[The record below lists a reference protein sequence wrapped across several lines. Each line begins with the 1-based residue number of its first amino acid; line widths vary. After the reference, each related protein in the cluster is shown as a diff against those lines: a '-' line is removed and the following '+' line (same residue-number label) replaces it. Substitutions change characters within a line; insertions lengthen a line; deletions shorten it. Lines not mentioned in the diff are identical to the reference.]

1 MLNKQKIVN
10 DHASEEVISTKQL
23 TKRFG
28 DCVVLKGIDLSV
40 RKGEIVTL
48 IGSSGSGKSTL
59 LRCLNLLEIPDSGQL
74 CVDGKV
80 VEFSERGH
88 NIEQVK
94 VRQIRRSL
102 GMVFQN
108 FNLWTHMTALENV
121 MCAPMHVHKLSK
133 DESFEIAR
141 EQLKRVGLVDRMHH
155 YPKQLSGGQQQRVAI
170 ARALAVSPS
179 ALLLDEPTSALDPE
193 LVGEVSRVLSE
204 LADCGT
210 TMVMVTHEMK
220 FAANVSSKIIFLHN
234 GNVEDSGSPQ
244 QLFHSPTSERC
255 RDFLSVLN

>member
-1 MLNKQKIVN
+1 MSNKQNV
-10 DHASEEVISTKQL
+10 ATEYAPEEIISAKKL

-28 DCVVLKGIDLSV
+28 DCLVLKGIDLTV
-40 RKGEIVTL
+40 CKGEIVTL

-59 LRCLNLLEIPDSGQL
+59 LRCLNLLELPDSGQL
-74 CVDGKV
+74 RVDGNA
-80 VEFSERGH
+80 VEFSEFGH
-88 NIEQVK
+88 NIEQAE

-121 MCAPMHVHKLSK
+121 MCAPMHVHKRSK
-133 DESFEIAR
+133 DESCEIAR

-204 LADCGT
+204 LANCGT

-244 QLFHSPTSERC
+244 QLFKSPSSERC
-255 RDFLSVLN
+255 RDFLGAIN